1 MGRCSFRSVRFNFEP
16 WHVYGPHRR
25 LLVKRSSEMQR
36 HGLGVRGRHD
46 QACCDATLRCHYPQL
61 PSYDH
66 FMAKEDLSLESEAT
80 EDELDAGSGKCKSEL
95 VEESQNEVCN
105 ISTHLRHHSL

>member
-1 MGRCSFRSVRFNFEP
+1 MLTQCTCR
-16 WHVYGPHRR
+16 Y
-25 LLVKRSSEMQR
+25 LAADSSEMQR

-46 QACCDATLRCHYPQL
+46 QACCDATLRRHHYPQL

-66 FMAKEDLSLESEAT
+66 FMAKEDLGLESEAT
-80 EDELDAGSGKCKSEL
+80 EDKLDAGNGKCKSEL
-95 VEESQNEVCN
+95 VEDSQNEVCN

>member
-1 MGRCSFRSVRFNFEP
+1 MVAGAIEDESCVTTCR
-16 WHVYGPHRR
+16 H
-25 LLVKRSSEMQR
+25 LAADSSEMQR

-46 QACCDATLRCHYPQL
+46 QACCDATLRRQYYPQL

-95 VEESQNEVCN
+95 VEDSQNEVCN